1 MEKQLVF
8 VVMFVVLLA
17 ADVAS
22 GARTRDVLL
31 RSRRQQSCEFGMH
44 RYRELMCCNCGPG
57 QHREDYCSSSSGT
70 KCLPCVKGTYMT
82 HSNSKDS
89 CEICSV
95 CDKSANREI
104 KEDCTVTSDT
114 VCKCLEGF
122 YCAEGDCIACHPCK
136 ECTHGTKEPCTEKK
150 DAVCSEVTWLAGVL
164 PLVLLVLLVLL
175 ACVVFYLKKK
185 KKLCVG
191 QKPENPESPQEVKM
205 PLRPDV
211 DLMQYATDIAEKLG
225 YKNMEKV
232 ALNTGFTQIQLD
244 GIRSDFPSD
253 HAERTRR
260 LLIMWIEHQDTANRC
275 ERLLTTLRRL
285 NLKHSADEIEKMIR
299 DGVAS

>member
-1 MEKQLVF
+1 MYIHIHT
-8 VVMFVVLLA
+8 
-17 ADVAS
+17 S
-22 GARTRDVLL
+22 
-31 RSRRQQSCEFGMH
+31 
-44 RYRELMCCNCGPG
+44 G

-122 YCAEGDCIACHPCK
+122 YCAEGDCIACHPC
-136 ECTHGTKEPCTEKK
+136 
-150 DAVCSEVTWLAGVL
+150 AVKNIIKQCNCNLFMISVTFFCRSNAPRPEVTWLAGVL

-191 QKPENPESPQEVKM
+191 KYF
-205 PLRPDV
+205 LPDRNSVSKHDLPSVYV